1 MQTGPSH
8 SRGAFFIY
16 LGGKIFFPIG
26 HNGQTVLNM
35 LYYIPNLMPTE
46 QSIWEYSRYYS
57 I

>member
-1 MQTGPSH
+1 MQRGPSQ

-26 HNGQTVLNM
+26 NNGQTVLNM